1 LGRKQPVYPEAIRV
15 KCSKSLDV
23 ISSSF
28 QLKLEQEDH
37 LLMVRALANVLLL
50 PWPAIP
56 DQKWDDR
63 ARHLTKFLRDLTEPF
78 RNLRNMPD
86 FATSRELQAQ
96 GSYPPYQGILKGEVF
111 LYP

>member
-1 LGRKQPVYPEAIRV
+1 M
-15 KCSKSLDV
+15 
-23 ISSSF
+23 F
-28 QLKLEQEDH
+28 QLKLKQEDH

-78 RNLRNMPD
+78 RALRNVPD
-86 FATSRELQAQ
+86 FATNRELQQQ
-96 GSYPPYQGILKGEVF
+96 GELEIVQQNRLQSRTSRACTGRVRPDTIKNYSGDLR
-111 LYP
+111 